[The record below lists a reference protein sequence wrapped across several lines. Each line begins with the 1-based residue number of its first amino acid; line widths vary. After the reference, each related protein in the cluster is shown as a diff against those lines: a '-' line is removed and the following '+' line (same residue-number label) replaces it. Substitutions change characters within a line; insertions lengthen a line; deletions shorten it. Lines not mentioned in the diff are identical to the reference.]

1 MKKQPH
7 ITEQT
12 KNNLRIAFW
21 SLYAQ
26 KPIEKISIKEI
37 TELAGYNRGT
47 FYLYY
52 NDVYD
57 LLHQIEEEILG
68 KITDVLNDS
77 LEKNDT
83 FDLSGQ
89 MGILLDL
96 MQTYETYAA
105 VLLSDHGDPHFATRL
120 KEVVWPLL
128 NRYFVPSEG
137 HDDYEMALLA
147 DFYLSGLLASVIRWL
162 QNPKMT
168 LEEFL
173 DFMVGTIFPIPDS
186 PQSYNSCGKSVLTPA
201 DKSAGTPMP

>member
-128 NRYFVPSEG
+128 NRYFVPRR
-137 HDDYEMALLA
+137 DMT
-147 DFYLSGLLASVIRWL
+147 ITRWHFL
-162 QNPKMT
+162 PIFTCPAFSPVSFAGCRT
-168 LEEFL
+168 L
-173 DFMVGTIFPIPDS
+173 
-186 PQSYNSCGKSVLTPA
+186 K
-201 DKSAGTPMP
+201 

>member
-1 MKKQPH
+1 MSCYNLREDKMNANLIPGGFMKKQPH

-57 LLHQIEEEILG
+57 LLDQIEEEILG

-77 LEKNDT
+77 LEKMIPLT
-83 FDLSGQ
+83 FP
-89 MGILLDL
+89 
-96 MQTYETYAA
+96 
-105 VLLSDHGDPHFATRL
+105 V
-120 KEVVWPLL
+120 
-128 NRYFVPSEG
+128 
-137 HDDYEMALLA
+137 
-147 DFYLSGLLASVIRWL
+147 RW
-162 QNPKMT
+162 
-168 LEEFL
+168 EF
-173 DFMVGTIFPIPDS
+173 F
-186 PQSYNSCGKSVLTPA
+186 
-201 DKSAGTPMP
+201 

>member
-83 FDLSGQ
+83 FDLSG
-89 MGILLDL
+89 
-96 MQTYETYAA
+96 
-105 VLLSDHGDPHFATRL
+105 
-120 KEVVWPLL
+120 
-128 NRYFVPSEG
+128 
-137 HDDYEMALLA
+137 
-147 DFYLSGLLASVIRWL
+147 LLASVIRWL

-173 DFMVGTIFPIPDS
+173 DFMVGTIFPKP
-186 PQSYNSCGKSVLTPA
+186 LTFPVRWEFF
-201 DKSAGTPMP
+201 

>member
-1 MKKQPH
+1 MKKAAPYHRTDQ
-7 ITEQT
+7 
-12 KNNLRIAFW
+12 NNLRIAFW
-21 SLYAQ
+21 SLRA
-26 KPIEKISIKEI
+26 KTDRKISIKEI

-57 LLHQIEEEILG
+57 LLDQIEEEILR

-120 KEVVWPLL
+120 KEVVWHLL
-128 NRYFVPSEG
+128 NRYFVPSEDMTITRW
-137 HDDYEMALLA
+137 HFLA
-147 DFYLSGLLASVIRWL
+147 DFYLSVFSPVSFAGCR
-162 QNPKMT
+162 T
-168 LEEFL
+168 L
-173 DFMVGTIFPIPDS
+173 
-186 PQSYNSCGKSVLTPA
+186 K
-201 DKSAGTPMP
+201 

>member
-1 MKKQPH
+1 MSCYNLREDKMNTNLIPGGFHEKAAPY
-7 ITEQT
+7 TEQT

-96 MQTYETYAA
+96 M
-105 VLLSDHGDPHFATRL
+105 
-120 KEVVWPLL
+120 
-128 NRYFVPSEG
+128 
-137 HDDYEMALLA
+137 
-147 DFYLSGLLASVIRWL
+147 
-162 QNPKMT
+162 
-168 LEEFL
+168 
-173 DFMVGTIFPIPDS
+173 PDI
-186 PQSYNSCGKSVLTPA
+186 
-201 DKSAGTPMP
+201 